1 MDPRINELFERIR
14 QLEDEVEQELKRRR
28 AELHAD
34 FEHRRIRFER
44 EIVEQQRRFKAG
56 LLAYVFGAE
65 LRHVASAPI
74 IYALVFPLLLLDLSV
89 TLYQFICFPL
99 YRIPRVKRRDH
110 FYFDRTHLAYLNL
123 LEKFNCAY
131 CSYGNGLASYVR
143 EIVAR
148 TEQYWCPI
156 KHARR
161 IRDAHGRYPQFFD
174 HGDAEAFR
182 QGLARLRRQYDEGRP
197 GRPATDP
204 SSSTG

>member
-161 IRDAHGRYPQFFD
+161 VLQAHPYYGGFADF
-174 HGDAEAFR
+174 GDAEGYRNELKTLRAALA
-182 QGLARLRRQYDEGRP
+182 GLDAAERK
-197 GRPATDP
+197 
-204 SSSTG
+204 

>member
-131 CSYGNGLASYVR
+131 CSYGNGLASYVC

-161 IRDAHGRYPQFFD
+161 VLQAHPYYGGFADF
-174 HGDAEAFR
+174 GDAEGYRNELKTLRAALA
-182 QGLARLRRQYDEGRP
+182 GLDAAERK
-197 GRPATDP
+197 
-204 SSSTG
+204 

>member
-131 CSYGNGLASYVR
+131 CSYGNGLAS
-143 EIVAR
+143 
-148 TEQYWCPI
+148 
-156 KHARR
+156 
-161 IRDAHGRYPQFFD
+161 
-174 HGDAEAFR
+174 
-182 QGLARLRRQYDEGRP
+182 
-197 GRPATDP
+197 
-204 SSSTG
+204 